1 MFATWVMPTR
11 RDASSPEEG
20 IGRTPEKTVAGNGLE
35 AERSTQHRMAMIERH
50 IAGLQPGWYV
60 LDGFFWDDVCSV
72 LAGPFATQ
80 ADALT
85 CRSALERDNA
95 PRHYYID
102 EVGPRLP
109 GGTAPAG

>member
-1 MFATWVMPTR
+1 M
-11 RDASSPEEG
+11 
-20 IGRTPEKTVAGNGLE
+20 
-35 AERSTQHRMAMIERH
+35 
-50 IAGLQPGWYV
+50 
-60 LDGFFWDDVCSV
+60 LDGFFWDDGCSV

-80 ADALT
+80 AGALT

-95 PRHYYID
+95 PRHYSIDEVGYIDEVGSID